1 MLEEKKASATSTT
14 IGGVRER
21 QNERKAAQHA
31 EETAGAGSLHKTSGV
46 GKKEKI
52 GYVPRDKVNL
62 QATGLTSAGM
72 MNSR

>member
-1 MLEEKKASATSTT
+1 ML
-14 IGGVRER
+14 
-21 QNERKAAQHA
+21 
-31 EETAGAGSLHKTSGV
+31 L